1 MDNNNII
8 KGVCGMLRK
17 VSSFVTMSLCYFVT
31 LSLFLSSCSSKKLAY
46 LNNADVNTVIEIT
59 ENYDLKIKKDDQ
71 LSIIVNSREP
81 ALAAHFNMMLTNRD
95 FAGSSMVSTGQG
107 GTPQKFIVDSDG
119 NINYPLFGKLNVIG
133 MTRSELADSISGM
146 LSNNGYIQDPVVNV
160 NIGNFKISVLGE
172 VQRPGI
178 YDIDSERITIFEA
191 ISRAGDLT
199 VYGRRNKV
207 KLLREVDGQRVV
219 KELNL
224 NDSSILTSPDYYLA
238 QNDVIYIEPNAV
250 KASQRSYSALWG
262 TVMSIISIGTT
273 IGLYFAK

>member
-1 MDNNNII
+1 
-8 KGVCGMLRK
+8 
-17 VSSFVTMSLCYFVT
+17 
-31 LSLFLSSCSSKKLAY
+31 
-46 LNNADVNTVIEIT
+46 
-59 ENYDLKIKKDDQ
+59 
-71 LSIIVNSREP
+71 
-81 ALAAHFNMMLTNRD
+81 
-95 FAGSSMVSTGQG
+95 
-107 GTPQKFIVDSDG
+107 
-119 NINYPLFGKLNVIG
+119 
-133 MTRSELADSISGM
+133 M
-146 LSNNGYIQDPVVNV
+146 LSNNRYVQDSVVNV
-160 NIGNFKISVLGE
+160 NNVNFKISVLGE